1 MVATEMGG
9 FRKLSIFAE
18 ILRIMGSLPRWEQKL
33 QSYHKALNRLA
44 EVVNEMDK
52 RQLNDFEA
60 DGLIQRFEFT
70 FELAWKLIKSYAEY
84 QGTDKE
90 IMGSRDAIRWAF
102 ENHLISD
109 SATWMEMIKR
119 RNDTSHTYDEDT
131 AAEVVVRVKDS
142 YYQAFVDLYNEMKKL
157 SAATQNDLFSQP

>member
-1 MVATEMGG
+1 MANI
-9 FRKLSIFAE
+9 LS
-18 ILRIMGSLPRWEQKL
+18 RWEQKL
-33 QSYHKALNRLA
+33 QSYHKALDRLA

-90 IMGSRDAIRWAF
+90 IMGSRDAVRWAF

-131 AAEVVVRVKDS
+131 AAEVVLRVKDF
-142 YYQAFVDLYNEMKKL
+142 YYQDFVALFDKMKKL
-157 SAATQNDLFSQP
+157 VSETPNDLFS

>member
-1 MVATEMGG
+1 MVNN
-9 FRKLSIFAE
+9 
-18 ILRIMGSLPRWEQKL
+18 LPRWEQKL

-90 IMGSRDAIRWAF
+90 IMGSRDAVRWAF
-102 ENHLISD
+102 ENRLISD

-131 AAEVVVRVKDS
+131 ATEVVLRVKDS
-142 YYQAFVDLYNEMKKL
+142 YFQAFVALYSNMKNL
-157 SAATQNDLFSQP
+157 VSENPDDLFSQS

>member
-1 MVATEMGG
+1 MENA
-9 FRKLSIFAE
+9 R
-18 ILRIMGSLPRWEQKL
+18 PRWEQKL

-44 EVVNEMDK
+44 EIVNVMDK
-52 RQLNDFEA
+52 RQLNEFEA

-70 FELAWKLIKSYAEY
+70 FELAWKLMRSYAEF

-102 ENHLISD
+102 ENKLISD
-109 SATWMEMIKR
+109 SGTWMEMVKR

-131 AAEVVVRVKDS
+131 ASEAVLSIKES
-142 YYQAFVDLYNEMKKL
+142 YYQVFTAFYDRMMKL
-157 SAATQNDLFSQP
+157 ASANQHDLFSQY

>member
-1 MVATEMGG
+1 MGN
-9 FRKLSIFAE
+9 
-18 ILRIMGSLPRWEQKL
+18 LPRWEQKL
-33 QSYHKALNRLA
+33 QSYHRALNRLA
-44 EVVNEMDK
+44 EVVNEMEK

-70 FELAWKLIKSYAEY
+70 FELAWKLIKSYAEF

-90 IMGSRDAIRWAF
+90 IMGSRDAVRWAF

-119 RNDTSHTYDEDT
+119 RNDTSHNYDENT
-131 AAEVVVRVKDS
+131 AAEVVMRVKLS
-142 YYQAFVDLYNEMKKL
+142 YFQAFVALYDEMNKL
-157 SAATQNDLFSQP
+157 VSDTQNDLFSQV